1 MAKPHVGAAVS
12 VGFYRPDATLQPVA
26 TMSDV
31 SPYLAGLTC
40 RCPRCGKGALFDGV
54 LSLTVVPKCSSC
66 GLDFKFIDSGDGPAV
81 FAIFIL
87 GFVMLGAALILE
99 FTLHPPLWLHVVIW
113 TPVTLLLA
121 LGLLR
126 PLKAVLMAM
135 QYRHKAAEGRL
146 AKD

>member
-1 MAKPHVGAAVS
+1 
-12 VGFYRPDATLQPVA
+12 
-26 TMSDV
+26 MSDV
-31 SPYLAGLTC
+31 SPYVAGLAC
-40 RCPRCGKGALFDGV
+40 RCPRCGKGSIFEGFFTLN
-54 LSLTVVPKCSSC
+54 VVPKCTAC

-87 GFVMLGAALILE
+87 GFLMLGGALILE
-99 FTLHPPLWLHVVIW
+99 FTLHPPLWVHVVVW
-113 TPVTLLLA
+113 TPVTLFLA

-146 AKD
+146 AKE